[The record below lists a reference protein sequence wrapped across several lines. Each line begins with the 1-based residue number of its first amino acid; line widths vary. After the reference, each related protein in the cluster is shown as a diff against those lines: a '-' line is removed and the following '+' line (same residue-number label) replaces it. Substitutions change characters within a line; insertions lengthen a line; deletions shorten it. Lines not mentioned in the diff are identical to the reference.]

1 MLDYKIPHTCQ
12 ETEIEIK
19 RSRFLAFIKHTKG
32 SDQAKAFIQEL
43 KSAYPDARHHCY
55 AFIAG
60 SPNNSNL
67 YGFSDDG
74 EPNGTAGMPIYTH
87 LKHSGLGEATIVIVR
102 YFGGTKLGT
111 GGLAKAYGE
120 AAKQVL
126 LDLPTI
132 IHVSMEEFDI
142 ELSFAQEV
150 HIRKAIKEVNGAII
164 NVEYSDLV
172 KLRISVPQTSNFE
185 LPYSV
190 KRLPTSTI

>member
-1 MLDYKIPHTCQ
+1 MLDYKTPHISQ
-12 ETEIEIK
+12 KTEIEIK

-74 EPNGTAGMPIYTH
+74 EPNGTAGMPIFTH
-87 LKHSGLGEATIVIVR
+87 LKHSGVGEATIVVVR

-126 LDLPTI
+126 LNLPTVTHI
-132 IHVSMEEFDI
+132 TMEEFDI
-142 ELSFAQEV
+142 ELSFAQEA
-150 HIRKAIKEVNGAII
+150 HIRKVIKEVNGTII
-164 NVEYSDLV
+164 NVEYSDVV

-190 KRLPTSTI
+190 QRLPTSTI